1 MDGDRHLLVEGERLL
16 VVGTDLLTLVRIRH
30 KHELPTLRVRTRW
43 CLYGNL
49 HTFFDDGHR
58 HIAIKVQ
65 ALTHSSSSR
74 QEFIIG

>member
-16 VVGTDLLTLVRIRH
+16 VVGTDLLTLVRIGH
-30 KHELPTLRVRTRW
+30 KHELPTLRVRTRRR
-43 CLYGNL
+43 LHGNL
-49 HTFFDDGHR
+49 HTLFDNGHR

-65 ALTHSSSSR
+65 ALAHSSSSR